1 MSCLKMSFAENFR
14 AARKE
19 LKLTQM
25 EGAKP
30 IGVKRSA
37 VAHYENGISLPHAG
51 TLQKI
56 CEILQIPIGKIFK
69 YKKLQAIIIY
79 GLQSF
84 VLFKH

>member
-1 MSCLKMSFAENFR
+1 MSFAENFR

-19 LKLTQM
+19 LKLTQY

-30 IGVKRSA
+30 IGVERSA
-37 VAHYENGISLPHAG
+37 VAHYKNVVSLPHDG
-51 TLQKI
+51 NLQKI
-56 CEILQIPIGKIFK
+56 CKSLQIPIGKIFK